1 MKRIILLAV
10 CAMFGIAVMASM
22 ASTYLISSQKIDD
35 IILHKSQ
42 VQAEFLAENAGYIL
56 ENSQQPLEDLQA
68 LVDGLKQR
76 SDVSYAIVIDSNVTA
91 VAHSDKQ
98 KLNKTYEDDYTVEG
112 ATKGVQQYSKWY
124 ADVQEVWVFDIMAPI
139 YVNGQLYGTFDIG
152 IPITEVSQ
160 ATNGI
165 IAYQLGSMV
174 VIFVLCVAV
183 LSLLLGKL
191 MQPLSVLKNALND
204 ISQGDGDL
212 TVRLPIK
219 GNDEVAQISSAF
231 NLFVEKVH
239 GIISQVVNTG
249 VELNGS
255 AIALREQSQ
264 QALSRGQE
272 QNEQT
277 MLVVTSM
284 NEMIATVNEI
294 ASNAAGAAGAAST
307 ATDETQAGYQ
317 TLQRT
322 TTAISNLETEMNSTS
337 SIIVSLADNT
347 QSIGTIL
354 EVIRGISEQTNLLA
368 LNAAIE
374 AARAGDAGRGFA
386 VVADEVR
393 NLATKT
399 AQSTDEIDSMI
410 SRLQTEAQ
418 NAVNSMSNS
427 KALIEEGTTET
438 ELARQ
443 ALEAI
448 SKQVMT
454 ILDINTQVA
463 TATEQ
468 QSTVANEINM
478 NMDTVSNSVKHGL
491 NASQQ
496 LEQSSQQLAE
506 LSQILDRY
514 VGAFKI

>member
-1 MKRIILLAV
+1 
-10 CAMFGIAVMASM
+10 
-22 ASTYLISSQKIDD
+22 
-35 IILHKSQ
+35 
-42 VQAEFLAENAGYIL
+42 
-56 ENSQQPLEDLQA
+56 
-68 LVDGLKQR
+68 
-76 SDVSYAIVIDSNVTA
+76 
-91 VAHSDKQ
+91 
-98 KLNKTYEDDYTVEG
+98 
-112 ATKGVQQYSKWY
+112 
-124 ADVQEVWVFDIMAPI
+124 
-139 YVNGQLYGTFDIG
+139 
-152 IPITEVSQ
+152 
-160 ATNGI
+160 
-165 IAYQLGSMV
+165 
-174 VIFVLCVAV
+174 
-183 LSLLLGKL
+183 
-191 MQPLSVLKNALND
+191 
-204 ISQGDGDL
+204 
-212 TVRLPIK
+212 
-219 GNDEVAQISSAF
+219 
-231 NLFVEKVH
+231 
-239 GIISQVVNTG
+239 
-249 VELNGS
+249 
-255 AIALREQSQ
+255 
-264 QALSRGQE
+264 
-272 QNEQT
+272 
-277 MLVVTSM
+277 
-284 NEMIATVNEI
+284 
-294 ASNAAGAAGAAST
+294 
-307 ATDETQAGYQ
+307 
-317 TLQRT
+317 
-322 TTAISNLETEMNSTS
+322 MNSTS

-506 LSQILDRY
+506 LSQTLDRY

>member
-1 MKRIILLAV
+1 MLL
-10 CAMFGIAVMASM
+10 CSR
-22 ASTYLISSQKIDD
+22 Y
-35 IILHKSQ
+35 
-42 VQAEFLAENAGYIL
+42 Y
-56 ENSQQPLEDLQA
+56 
-68 LVDGLKQR
+68 
-76 SDVSYAIVIDSNVTA
+76 
-91 VAHSDKQ
+91 
-98 KLNKTYEDDYTVEG
+98 
-112 ATKGVQQYSKWY
+112 
-124 ADVQEVWVFDIMAPI
+124 
-139 YVNGQLYGTFDIG
+139 
-152 IPITEVSQ
+152 
-160 ATNGI
+160 
-165 IAYQLGSMV
+165 
-174 VIFVLCVAV
+174 
-183 LSLLLGKL
+183 
-191 MQPLSVLKNALND
+191 ALND

-506 LSQILDRY
+506 LSQTLDRY